1 MEKKK
6 SLSSSSLDFD
16 FAIHAQNP
24 SNVTDL
30 KQSLKEQWAKI
41 SPEMRKSFLG
51 SANPFLLIN
60 DIII

>member
-6 SLSSSSLDFD
+6 SLASLSLDFD
-16 FAIHAQNP
+16 FAIHAQKA

-30 KQSLKEQWAKI
+30 KQSVKEQWAKI